1 MLTFS
6 YATPT
11 PCSTNLF
18 VSSILET
25 TTSSI
30 LLDVSKLVFIPTKES
45 LASTTE
51 SRTLLL
57 TLARPSKETLTASK
71 ESDTVS
77 IPVLKELFKV
87 TVLSSKPF
95 KSSELELT
103 TSERELTEPDTVRVV
118 STTEEIESLIS
129 FNILLASK
137 ATLAL

>member
-1 MLTFS
+1 M
-6 YATPT
+6 
-11 PCSTNLF
+11 
-18 VSSILET
+18 
-25 TTSSI
+25 
-30 LLDVSKLVFIPTKES
+30 DVSKLVFIPTKES